1 MAAADPA
8 VIVEGVLGPGSRVDG
23 YRVEAE
29 IGRGGMAAVYR
40 VSLPEL
46 KAEAAMKV
54 PHLGLSA
61 EWLEQFRH
69 EAELLF
75 NLSNQHI
82 VKPRAFGR
90 LSDGRPW
97 LVMELHRGDTLAA
110 ALAQQAGGVGISAS
124 LRYAIQLCR
133 GLSAAHAAGIIHR
146 DLKPENILF
155 DANETVTVSDKEVAT
170 LRLSDFGL
178 ASRVGEAFT
187 PAGTIDYLAPE
198 QAQQRPPDA
207 RADLFSLGAVIYELL
222 SGQLPWER
230 QQDGETT
237 DQIRARLV
245 ARIANEGTRLELV
258 AADVPR
264 EIADVVHKLLAL
276 DPARRYQTADE
287 ARAALEVKLKQFEN
301 RTERTHANVSVD
313 ELRRAEQ
320 RAGQRAGQRDVST
333 DLVLPPVIAEAA
345 RRRRWGVAALGLAVL
360 AVLGGAGWVLLGLQ
374 PPPQPAIASPVAAV
388 TPARPVV
395 EAAPD
400 AGGLAVGE
408 PEQLAPIKPL
418 TSPKVVL
425 PKPPPAVKIETAPP
439 CTFDDRF
446 RDYARRTRDELRTM
460 GNPREPKFVRVDD
473 QFSDAMVEGDCR
485 RVNAVLN
492 ELRRLVGAPIE

>member
-1 MAAADPA
+1 MASGDAG

-23 YRVEAE
+23 YLIEEE
-29 IGRGGMAAVYR
+29 IGQGGMATVYR

-46 KAEAAMKV
+46 RAEAAMKV
-54 PHLGLSA
+54 PHLGLAA

-97 LVMELHRGDTLAA
+97 LVMELHRGNTLAQE
-110 ALAQQAGGVGISAS
+110 LEKRPGGVGVSEA

-133 GLSAAHAAGIIHR
+133 GLGAAHAAGIIHR

-155 DANETVTVSDKEVAT
+155 DAKETVTVSDKEVPT

-187 PAGTIDYLAPE
+187 PAGTVDYLSPE
-198 QAQQRPPDA
+198 QAQQRPPDG
-207 RADLFSLGAVIYELL
+207 RADLFSLGAVLYELL

-230 QQDGETT
+230 QQDGDTEER
-237 DQIRARLV
+237 IKARLV

-258 AADVPR
+258 AGDVPR
-264 EIADVVHKLLAL
+264 EVADVVHKLLAL

-301 RTERTHANVSVD
+301 RTERTHANVSLE
-313 ELRRAEQ
+313 ELRGASQ
-320 RAGQRAGQRDVST
+320 RNVST
-333 DLVLPPVIAEAA
+333 DLMLPPVIAAAA
-345 RRRRWGVAALGLAVL
+345 RRRRWGAVVLLAVL
-360 AVLGGAGWVLLGLQ
+360 AVLAAGAWWLWPGPGESQPTALGPEL
-374 PPPQPAIASPVAAV
+374 ASPQV
-388 TPARPVV
+388 TPPVV
-395 EAAPD
+395 EPGVD
-400 AGGLAVGE
+400 AGALAVALPE
-408 PEQLAPIKPL
+408 PERLTPL
-418 TSPKVVL
+418 EPLVAVPAKVQQPKAQSTVR
-425 PKPPPAVKIETAPP
+425 IETAPP

-446 RDYARRTRDELRTM
+446 RDYARAAAAELRSIS
-460 GNPREPKFVRVDD
+460 GGGPRFDKLEDEVGAALVDRDCKRVNWGLA
-473 QFSDAMVEGDCR
+473 QMR
-485 RVNAVLN
+485 RVAGVP
-492 ELRRLVGAPIE
+492 EDE